1 MPQPR
6 SRIVRWVGKVAV
18 AALLTAA
25 LTVCAAVAAA
35 EDGATAAPACAA
47 VGDPEVPVSAQELAD
62 SMAAFGPGATRAAS
76 AGAGRPGP
84 DICAGRTPTGSA
96 MLPDVVGMGL
106 GVVLPA
112 FRLAPKT
119 MALFIVPPHQF
130 PAFDNIIT
138 RESGWNTFAIN
149 PESGAYGLGQ
159 ALPAY
164 KMSTH
169 GPDWCCNPVTQLR
182 WTYDYM
188 NQRYGSPDGA
198 WAFWQSHGW
207 Y

>member
-1 MPQPR
+1 MPQ
-6 SRIVRWVGKVAV
+6 SRTARWIATVGVTVLLAGALTMGAAIASAEE
-18 AALLTAA
+18 AALGPCEAGDRAPAA
-25 LTVCAAVAAA
+25 
-35 EDGATAAPACAA
+35 AAPAIENNGRSARAGTPRATGTDFACAA
-47 VGDPEVPVSAQELAD
+47 RSV
-62 SMAAFGPGATRAAS
+62 AAS
-76 AGAGRPGP
+76 
-84 DICAGRTPTGSA
+84 S
-96 MLPDVVGMGL
+96 MLPELVGL
-106 GVVLPA
+106 GLGAVPAA

-119 MALFIVPPHQF
+119 IALFIVPPHQF

-149 PESGAYGLGQ
+149 KESGAYGLGQ

-164 KMSTH
+164 KMGTH
-169 GPDWCCNPVTQLR
+169 GIDWCCNPITQIR

-188 NQRYGSPDGA
+188 NQRYGGPDGA